1 MPLARRSLM
10 ALGLA
15 LAGTATVRRA
25 AAEPD
30 QTTDFPNRPI
40 RMVVPY
46 PPGGGND
53 LLARAIK
60 APLETRWGQL
70 IVVDNR
76 PGANGTIATE
86 AVAKGPADGYTLLM
100 GSTATHA
107 INPALYHR
115 LGYDAVRDFSPVAMV
130 GSTPLILTVHPSV
143 PAHSVSELIA
153 LAKAKPGEISFA
165 SVGNGSVGHLAGQ
178 MFQGAAGIEMLHV
191 PYRGIAQAS
200 TELLTGLVKTAFSN
214 VVNVLPFI
222 RDGKLRPLA
231 VTTLSRSA
239 VLPEVPA
246 IAETLPGFDIPLWW
260 GVFAPARTPA
270 PVVTKLNGGIRDVLA
285 DPGLQARWAAEA
297 ITLTPDTP
305 EAFAARIAADIPR
318 WAEAVRASGAEVN

>member
-1 MPLARRSLM
+1 MP
-10 ALGLA
+10 
-15 LAGTATVRRA
+15 
-25 AAEPD
+25 E
-30 QTTDFPNRPI
+30 
-40 RMVVPY
+40 
-46 PPGGGND
+46 
-53 LLARAIK
+53 
-60 APLETRWGQL
+60 L
-70 IVVDNR
+70 IV
-76 PGANGTIATE
+76 
-86 AVAKGPADGYTLLM
+86 
-100 GSTATHA
+100 
-107 INPALYHR
+107 
-115 LGYDAVRDFSPVAMV
+115 
-130 GSTPLILTVHPSV
+130 
-143 PAHSVSELIA
+143 

-231 VTTLSRSA
+231 VTTLNRSA
-239 VLPEVPA
+239 VLPEVPT

-260 GVFAPARTPA
+260 GVFAPVRTPA

-305 EAFAARIAADIPR
+305 QAFAARIAADVPR

>member
-1 MPLARRSLM
+1 MPISRRSLA

-15 LAGTATVRRA
+15 VAGMGPHRRA
-25 AAEPD
+25 AAADPAAE
-30 QTTDFPNRPI
+30 FPARPI

-60 APLETRWGQL
+60 APLEMRWNQP
-70 IVVDNR
+70 IVVENR

-86 AVAKGPADGYTLLM
+86 LVAKGAADGYTLLM

-107 INPALYHR
+107 INPALYRR
-115 LGYDAVRDFSPVAMV
+115 LGYDAVRDFAPVAMV

-143 PAHSVSELIA
+143 PARSVAELIA
-153 LAKAKPGEISFA
+153 LAKARPGEISFA

-178 MFQGAAGIEMLHV
+178 MFQGAAGIEMMHV

-200 TELLTGLVKTAFSN
+200 TELLAGLVKTAFSN

-231 VTTLSRSA
+231 VTTSARSA
-239 VLPEVPA
+239 VLPEVPT
-246 IAETLPGFDIPLWW
+246 IAETLPGFDVPLWW
-260 GVFAPARTPA
+260 GVFAPAQTPA
-270 PVVTKLNGGIRDVLA
+270 PVVAKLNGAIRTVLA
-285 DPGLQARWAAEA
+285 DRELLARWADEA
-297 ITLTPDTP
+297 ITLTPGTP
-305 EAFAARIAADIPR
+305 QDFAAQIAADIPR